1 MTTARKDLV
10 SGAALLAIALIYYAA
25 SSSILDT
32 GLADEIGARGL
43 PTVLAALL
51 ALVALAIMLRGL
63 VPAAPDKLHAGKEE
77 EPEAPPLRA
86 LGLLVIG
93 ALYIPAANFL
103 GYIPALFLLLL
114 GVALYEG
121 ARPGWRVLAIA
132 ACGTG
137 FFWLLFVA
145 LLGVAQP
152 EGSLF

>member
-1 MTTARKDLV
+1 MTARKDLA
-10 SGAALLAIALIYYAA
+10 SGAALLAIAIIYYAA

-51 ALVALAIMLRGL
+51 ALVALGIMLRGL
-63 VPAAPDKLHAGKEE
+63 VPAAPGKTHAAKEE

-86 LGLLVIG
+86 LGLLLIG
-93 ALYIPAANFL
+93 ALYIPAASFL
-103 GYIPALFLLLL
+103 GYIPAVFLLLL
-114 GVALYEG
+114 GVVLYEG
-121 ARPGWRVLAIA
+121 ARPSWRVLAVA
-132 ACGTG
+132 ACGTA